1 MSQPAEGAVA
11 PLKRMDGE
19 PVFDAPWQASV
30 MAMADALI
38 ARGAVTPKAWSEALG
53 AALKDAEAAGEPDT
67 AETYYK
73 AALRAL
79 ERVVEAHGGI
89 PAEIVSARR
98 DAWEAAYRATP
109 HGKPVRLSRE

>member
-1 MSQPAEGAVA
+1 MSRVEAGVA
-11 PLKRMDGE
+11 PLKRLDGE

-30 MAMADALI
+30 MAMADALVT
-38 ARGAVTPKAWSEALG
+38 RGVVTPKAWSEALG
-53 AALKDAEAAGEPDT
+53 AALKATQSEGAPDT

-79 ERVVEAHGGI
+79 ERVVEVHGG
-89 PAEIVSARR
+89 VSAAVVNERR

-109 HGKPVRLSRE
+109 HGEPVRLPKG

>member
-1 MSQPAEGAVA
+1 MSPPAEGAVA

-30 MAMADALI
+30 MAMADTLVANDV
-38 ARGAVTPKAWSEALG
+38 VTPKAWSEALG
-53 AALKDAEAAGEPDT
+53 AALKEAQAAGEPDN

-79 ERVVEAHGGI
+79 ERVVESHGGI
-89 PAEIVSARR
+89 PAAALNARR
-98 DAWEAAYRATP
+98 DAWERAYRATP
-109 HGKPVRLSRE
+109 HGEPVRLREE